1 MREEEG
7 RRSVR
12 SGWRFLEKKKVKQ
25 QRERER
31 EKERERKR
39 KRRLKYTIAPSFS
52 CNTLHAPNQL
62 NGQMMDIIAERTL
75 GQQKFAAE

>member
-12 SGWRFLEKKKVKQ
+12 SGWRFLGKKGEAT
-25 QRERER
+25 ER
-31 EKERERKR
+31 ERERKR
-39 KRRLKYTIAPSFS
+39 EKKRRLKYTIAPSFS
-52 CNTLHAPNQL
+52 FNTLHAPNQL
-62 NGQMMDIIAERTL
+62 NGQMMDIIAERKL